1 MTRVSILFLTPCKHP
16 VVIID
21 TVGALSIT
29 LSRILSTL
37 EYKAIR
43 LSNHLT
49 IRKKFGADDFYP
61 NIGVHMENV
70 IRYLVSYKYL
80 Y

>member
-1 MTRVSILFLTPCKHP
+1 MKPAEIKYK
-16 VVIID
+16 
-21 TVGALSIT
+21 AK
-29 LSRILSTL
+29 
-37 EYKAIR
+37 YKAIR